1 MNVLIGSLLR
11 IVALIVSVTIGLLI
25 YTTGEQI
32 TGVVVCIICTLGL
45 FKLID
50 KKYGDLEGNE

>member
-1 MNVLIGSLLR
+1 MNILIGSGLR
-11 IVALIVSVTIGLLI
+11 MLALIISVTVGLFI

-32 TGVVVCIICTLGL
+32 TGVVVCIILTLVL

-50 KKYGDLEGNE
+50 KKYGDLEKE

>member
-1 MNVLIGSLLR
+1 MNILLGSILR

-32 TGVVVCIICTLGL
+32 TGVVVCVILTLVL

-50 KKYGDLEGNE
+50 KKYGDLEKE

>member
-1 MNVLIGSLLR
+1 MNILIGSILR
-11 IVALIVSVTIGLLI
+11 IVALVVSVTIGLLI

-32 TGVVVCIICTLGL
+32 TGVVVCVILTLVL

-50 KKYGDLEGNE
+50 KKYGDLDGKE

>member
-1 MNVLIGSLLR
+1 MNILIGSVLR

-50 KKYGDLEGNE
+50 KKYGDLESKE

>member
-1 MNVLIGSLLR
+1 MNILIGSGLR
-11 IVALIVSVTIGLLI
+11 MLALIISVTVGLFI

-32 TGVVVCIICTLGL
+32 TGVVVCVILTLVL

-50 KKYGDLEGNE
+50 KKYGDLEKE

>member
-1 MNVLIGSLLR
+1 MNILIGSILR
-11 IVALIVSVTIGLLI
+11 IVALVVSVTIGLLI

-32 TGVVVCIICTLGL
+32 TGVVVCIICTLVL

-50 KKYGDLEGNE
+50 NKYGDLEGKE

>member
-1 MNVLIGSLLR
+1 MNILIGSILR

-25 YTTGEQI
+25 YVTGEQI
-32 TGVVVCIICTLGL
+32 TGVVVCIICTLAL

-50 KKYGDLEGNE
+50 NKYGDLEDKE

>member
-1 MNVLIGSLLR
+1 MNVLIGSILR
-11 IVALIVSVTIGLLI
+11 IVALVVSVTIGLLI
-25 YTTGEQI
+25 YATGEQI

-50 KKYGDLEGNE
+50 NKYGDLEGKE

>member
-1 MNVLIGSLLR
+1 MNVLIGSGLR
-11 IVALIVSVTIGLLI
+11 MLALIISVTVGLFI

-32 TGVVVCIICTLGL
+32 TGVVVCVILTLVL

-50 KKYGDLEGNE
+50 KKYGDLEKE

>member
-1 MNVLIGSLLR
+1 MNILIGSGLR
-11 IVALIVSVTIGLLI
+11 ILALIISVTVGLFI

-32 TGVVVCIICTLGL
+32 TGVVVCVILTLVL

-50 KKYGDLEGNE
+50 KKYGDLEKE

>member
-11 IVALIVSVTIGLLI
+11 IAALIVSVTIGLLI

-50 KKYGDLEGNE
+50 KKYGDLEGKE

>member
-1 MNVLIGSLLR
+1 MNILIGSILR
-11 IVALIVSVTIGLLI
+11 IAALIVSVTIGLLI

-32 TGVVVCIICTLGL
+32 TGVVVCIICTLAL

-50 KKYGDLEGNE
+50 KKYGDLEGKE

>member
-1 MNVLIGSLLR
+1 MNILIGSLLR
-11 IVALIVSVTIGLLI
+11 IVALVVSVTIGLLI

-32 TGVVVCIICTLGL
+32 TGVVVCIICTLVL

-50 KKYGDLEGNE
+50 NKYGDLEGKE

>member
-1 MNVLIGSLLR
+1 MNILIGSILR
-11 IVALIVSVTIGLLI
+11 IVALVVSVTIGLLI

-32 TGVVVCIICTLGL
+32 TGVVVCVILTLGL

-50 KKYGDLEGNE
+50 KKYGDLEGKE

>member
-11 IVALIVSVTIGLLI
+11 IVALVVSVTVGLFI

-32 TGVVVCIICTLGL
+32 TGVVVCVILTLVL

-50 KKYGDLEGNE
+50 KKYGDLES

>member
-1 MNVLIGSLLR
+1 MNILIGSILR
-11 IVALIVSVTIGLLI
+11 IVALIVSVAIGLLI

-50 KKYGDLEGNE
+50 NKYGDLEGKE

>member
-1 MNVLIGSLLR
+1 MNILIGSGLR
-11 IVALIVSVTIGLLI
+11 MLALIVSVTIGLLI

-50 KKYGDLEGNE
+50 KKYGDLEDKE

>member
-1 MNVLIGSLLR
+1 MNILIGSILR

-32 TGVVVCIICTLGL
+32 TGVVVCIICTLVL

-50 KKYGDLEGNE
+50 NKYGDLEGKE

>member
-1 MNVLIGSLLR
+1 MNILIGSLLR
-11 IVALIVSVTIGLLI
+11 IAALIVSVTIGLLI

-32 TGVVVCIICTLGL
+32 TGVVVCIICTLAL

-50 KKYGDLEGNE
+50 KKYGDLEGKE

>member
-1 MNVLIGSLLR
+1 MNILIGSLLR
-11 IVALIVSVTIGLLI
+11 IAALIISVTIGLLI

-32 TGVVVCIICTLGL
+32 TGVVVCIICTLAL

-50 KKYGDLEGNE
+50 KKYGDLEGKE

>member
-1 MNVLIGSLLR
+1 MNILIGSILR
-11 IVALIVSVTIGLLI
+11 IVALVVSVTIGLLI

-32 TGVVVCIICTLGL
+32 TGVVVCIILTLGL

-50 KKYGDLEGNE
+50 NKYGDLEGKE

>member
-1 MNVLIGSLLR
+1 MNILIGSGLR
-11 IVALIVSVTIGLLI
+11 MLALIISVTVGLFI

-32 TGVVVCIICTLGL
+32 TGVVVCVILTLVL

-50 KKYGDLEGNE
+50 KKYGDLEGKE

>member
-1 MNVLIGSLLR
+1 MNVLIGSILR

-32 TGVVVCIICTLGL
+32 TGVVVCIICTLAL

-50 KKYGDLEGNE
+50 NKYGDLEK

>member
-1 MNVLIGSLLR
+1 M
-11 IVALIVSVTIGLLI
+11 ALVVSVTIGLLI

-50 KKYGDLEGNE
+50 KKYGDLEGKE

>member
-1 MNVLIGSLLR
+1 MNILIGSLLR

-32 TGVVVCIICTLGL
+32 TGVVVCIICTLVL

-50 KKYGDLEGNE
+50 KKYSDLEGKE